1 MKHILSHSL
10 GPHLK
15 LSILIL
21 IVYIVK
27 CQAPQNMFIP
37 GWKQS
42 FREGAMEVWGHHLW
56 DSPMTSYRFFGTIK
70 APVKDTIT
78 ASYQVH
84 GTITPWVSWTKL
96 DAVRV
101 SGVMKLDAAMVSWTK
116 LDAVRVSGVMKSDAV
131 MVSSTK
137 LDAVTVSG
145 VMKLDA
151 VMVSSTKLDA
161 VRVSWNTEEQTP
173 LCLRS
178 PRFTSGDGDLP
189 LGAAQCCFLK
199 FFA

>member
-1 MKHILSHSL
+1 
-10 GPHLK
+10 
-15 LSILIL
+15 
-21 IVYIVK
+21 
-27 CQAPQNMFIP
+27 
-37 GWKQS
+37 
-42 FREGAMEVWGHHLW
+42 
-56 DSPMTSYRFFGTIK
+56 MTSYRFFGTIK

-137 LDAVTVSG
+137 LDAVMVSG

-151 VMVSSTKLDA
+151 AWVSSIKLDV

-199 FFA
+199 FFASIDSSMYNDDLRKYVSYLICAIIFSYVCIIENETLNVTIYVS

>member
-1 MKHILSHSL
+1 
-10 GPHLK
+10 
-15 LSILIL
+15 
-21 IVYIVK
+21 
-27 CQAPQNMFIP
+27 MFVP

-42 FREGAMEVWGHHLW
+42 YREGAMEVWGHHLW

-137 LDAVTVSG
+137 LDAVMVSG

-151 VMVSSTKLDA
+151 AWVSSIKLDV

-189 LGAAQCCFLK
+189 LGAAQCCFLN

>member
-1 MKHILSHSL
+1 
-10 GPHLK
+10 
-15 LSILIL
+15 
-21 IVYIVK
+21 
-27 CQAPQNMFIP
+27 MFVP

-42 FREGAMEVWGHHLW
+42 YTYREGAREVWGHHLW
-56 DSPMTSYRFFGTIK
+56 DSPMTSYPFFGTIK

-137 LDAVTVSG
+137 LDAVMVSG

-151 VMVSSTKLDA
+151 AWVSSIKLDV

-189 LGAAQCCFLK
+189 LGAAQCCFLN